1 MKKSCSNYL
10 SILDRTAI
18 ALSSEGMVTVVDD
31 RIKVKSSTTL
41 HGVSVTLSTLDK
53 SSAVLRVREETIP
66 SFAVHSAVRAPH

>member
-41 HGVSVTLSTLDK
+41 HRVSVTLNSKHVLYCNVLYHILYCIVLSTGLCWC
-53 SSAVLRVREETIP
+53 
-66 SFAVHSAVRAPH
+66 